1 MAAYKSSHLR
11 LTQLLTLM
19 ETGPLSS
26 RWKPP
31 SWSKATLHSG
41 LKWILKAE
49 VSIMFE
55 LYKDFFRQILFF
67 FIAGQL
73 ANWFAQDRLFFSSN
87 SPSVLVEAD

>member
-1 MAAYKSSHLR
+1 MAAYKLTHLR

-55 LYKDFFRQILFF
+55 LYQDFFRQILFF
-67 FIAGQL
+67 FVAGL
-73 ANWFAQDRLFFSSN
+73 WRTDLLKIVLFLSSN